1 MRYKLFA
8 LVVVY
13 IAICSAYVF
22 ADAQKI
28 VEWKLD
34 GNALDSSGLG
44 NHGSIE
50 GAPQFMTGIDGQC
63 LDFQGGY
70 DVVYCFDAVNLPVGA
85 ANAWSINVFVY
96 ADVQPPDLTVIAGF
110 GDPYGTNPQGGVL
123 VGEERYVMNHLG
135 GPFFWGNGDPD
146 LSTAAKYEPQK
157 WNMITVTYD
166 GSTLKMY
173 KSIVNGEVVEI
184 GSKAASFVNASNA
197 VYLDPVKWNHF
208 IGKIDE
214 FTVWSGVLTQA
225 QMLQLA
231 SVLPDSLTARNPS
244 PVNGASTG
252 ISSDVVVSWQ
262 APLDVVNPAYN
273 VYIALDEQM
282 TNIVYQSLGQ
292 SQLTFDADPD
302 LQEGTQYFWRV
313 DTVDSV
319 RGTTHTGDVWTFTTL
334 STGPA
339 AKLLEWNFEDNL
351 DDGTST
357 GNTGIAEGTIAYA
370 SGVVGKSAVFNGV
383 DTKVTCQNT
392 GILPID
398 AGDSWSMSFYVKPDG
413 DVLPLTSVAGFGPA
427 AWGFKA
433 ERYVAKL
440 DWGQIAFYGHSA
452 DIVTSTPF
460 SANQWNVIIVTC
472 EGGTELKI
480 YKALEGAFDA
490 SMIGSAT
497 VSLLDTVDVVK
508 LSAAQWGTYYKGMMD
523 EFVIWD
529 NVLTQEQR
537 QQLVANLNSQSQAS
551 ELLKWSFENNLNDST
566 PNGNAGTGSGA
577 IAYSEGVS
585 GNALLLNGINS
596 KVECQNT
603 GVLPVAPTAS
613 WSMSFYVK
621 PDGEVAPLTSIAG
634 FGAAAWS
641 QQAERY
647 VTKLDFG
654 QAAFYGHGADIVTQS
669 EFTPGKWN
677 LIIVTCENGS
687 MVRIYKSTG
696 TNNAPIEIG
705 SASVTFA
712 QAADIVKIS
721 SAQWGN
727 YFKGAIDEFA
737 IWSGVL
743 SAAQMAELVS
753 AMPAQKVVEWK
764 FEDNT
769 TDTSGFSND
778 GTVEGSSAY
787 EQGIAGKCYV
797 FDGSSGLI
805 NTAAQ
810 NMPTA
815 GDSQWSISMFVKP
828 QGQVDILTNI
838 GGFGAAD
845 FSPHAGRFV
854 AKVDFG
860 QIAFYSHGADLV
872 TAEPFTADQWQMV
885 VVTYDGATLRIYKA
899 AHPGQS
905 ELLSSGE
912 LALFDVSPIIR
923 LGTSL
928 PWGNRFNGRVDE
940 FAIWNGALSEEQIQL
955 LSTLLPSAADFDKNG
970 TVDFAD
976 LDVIADN
983 WLQTNLVSSV
993 PDVLVDS
1000 FDYSNQTELLTNWS
1014 VYNNTDGLETQGTS
1028 TITLV
1033 DNSMQFGFNLTAIS
1047 GPGQCE
1053 IVRMTNESINLSS
1066 YSEMLVTLKN
1076 DSANSGDGTIYV
1088 KFMDGGIG
1096 QGYVSG
1102 TGYLGGSLQNTSEFI
1117 TLSVDLN
1124 ALDFIEP
1131 GPSNGYYG
1139 LEDIMD
1145 VQGVLIGLY
1154 GDQCTGNTK
1163 ISEIKIVSDP
1173 VCSGALDGDLDDDCK
1188 VNFSDFVTFAN
1199 EWAGAN

>member
-1 MRYKLFA
+1 MRYKLFILTA
-8 LVVVY
+8 IL
-13 IAICSAYVF
+13 AICSSHVF

-44 NHGSIE
+44 NHGTIE
-50 GAPQFMTGIDGQC
+50 GAPQFMAGISGQC

-70 DVVYCFDAVNLPVGA
+70 DVVYCFDAGNLPVGA
-85 ANAWSINVFVY
+85 TNSWSINVFVY
-96 ADVQPPDLTVIAGF
+96 ADVQLPDLTVIAGF

-173 KSIVNGEVVEI
+173 KSVINDEVVEI
-184 GSKAASFVNASNA
+184 GSKATSFVNASNA
-197 VYLDPVKWNHF
+197 IYLNPVKWNHF

-214 FTVWSGVLTQA
+214 FSIWSGVLTQA

-231 SVLPDSLTARNPS
+231 SVLPDSLTARNPN
-244 PVNGASTG
+244 PANGAASG
-252 ISSDVVVSWQ
+252 IHSDIILSWE
-262 APLDVVNPAYN
+262 APLDVVNPLYN
-273 VYIALDEQM
+273 IYVASDEQM
-282 TNIVYQSLGQ
+282 TNIVYQSPGQ
-292 SQLTFDADPD
+292 SQLTFDPDPD
-302 LQEGTQYFWRV
+302 LQDGTQYFWRV

-319 RGTTHTGDVWTFTTL
+319 RGTTHTGEVWTFTTL

-339 AKLLEWNFEDNL
+339 AKLLEWNFENNL
-351 DDGTST
+351 DDGTGT
-357 GNTGIAEGTIAYA
+357 GNAGIAEGTLAYA
-370 SGVVGKSAVFNGV
+370 SGVVGNSAVFNGV

-392 GILPID
+392 GVLPIH
-398 AGDSWSMSFYVKPDG
+398 AGDSWSMSFYIKPDG

-433 ERYVAKL
+433 ERYIGKL

-460 SANQWNVIIVTC
+460 SPNQWNLIIVTC
-472 EGGTELKI
+472 EGGTEIKI

-490 SMIGSAT
+490 SMIGSAV
-497 VSLLDTVDVVK
+497 VSLLDTTDVVK

-537 QQLVANLNSQSQAS
+537 QQLAANLNSQTQAS
-551 ELLKWSFENNLNDST
+551 ELLKWSFENNLNDAT
-566 PNGNAGTGSGA
+566 PNGNTGTGSGT
-577 IAYSEGVS
+577 IAYTEGVS
-585 GNALLLNGINS
+585 GNALSLNGINS

-603 GVLPVAPTAS
+603 GVLPVSPAAS

-647 VTKLDFG
+647 IAKLDFG
-654 QAAFYGHGADIVTQS
+654 QAAFYGHGADIVTSSPFIAGQ
-669 EFTPGKWN
+669 WN
-677 LIIVTCENGS
+677 LVIVTCENGN
-687 MVRIYKSTG
+687 MLRIYKTTG
-696 TNNAPIEIG
+696 TNNSPVEVG

-712 QAADIVKIS
+712 QAADVVKIS

-727 YFKGAIDEFA
+727 YFKGAIDEFT
-737 IWSGVL
+737 IWNGVL
-743 SAAQMAELVS
+743 SASQMTELAS
-753 AMPAQKVVEWK
+753 LLPAQKVVEWK

-769 TDTSGFSND
+769 ADTSGFGND
-778 GTVEGSSAY
+778 AAIEGSSSY
-787 EQGIAGKCYV
+787 QDGIAGKCYV
-797 FDGSSGLI
+797 FNGSSGLI

-810 NMPTA
+810 NIPTA
-815 GDSQWSISMFVKP
+815 ADSKWSIGMFVKP
-828 QGQVDILTNI
+828 QGQVGILTNI

-845 FSPHAGRFV
+845 MSPRAGRFI

-860 QIAFYSHGADLV
+860 EIAFYSHGADLV
-872 TAEPFTADQWQMV
+872 TAEPFTADQWQLV
-885 VVTYDGATLRIYKA
+885 VVTYDGAALRIYKA
-899 AHPGQS
+899 TQPGQA
-905 ELLSSGE
+905 ELLSSAE
-912 LALFDVSPIIR
+912 TALFEVSPIVR

-928 PWGNRFNGRVDE
+928 PWGNRFNGLVDE
-940 FAIWNGALSEEQIQL
+940 FTIWNGALTEEQIQQI
-955 LSTLLPSAADFDKNG
+955 SEALPSAADFDKNG

-976 LDVIADN
+976 LNVIADN

-993 PDVLVDS
+993 PDILVDG
-1000 FDYSNQTELLTNWS
+1000 FDYSSQAGLLSKWS
-1014 VYNNTDGLETQGTS
+1014 VYNNTDGLETQGAS

-1033 DNSMQFGFNLTAIS
+1033 DNAMQFGFNLTAVS

-1053 IVRMTNESINLSS
+1053 IVRTTDESIDLSS
-1066 YSEMLVTLKN
+1066 YNQMLVTLKN

-1102 TGYLGGSLQNTSEFI
+1102 TGYLGGSLQNTSEFV
-1117 TLSVDLN
+1117 TVSVDLST
-1124 ALDFIEP
+1124 LDFIEP

-1145 VQGVLIGLY
+1145 VRGILVGLY
-1154 GDQCTGNTK
+1154 GEQCTGNIR
-1163 ISEIKIVSDP
+1163 ISEIKLVSES
-1173 VCSGALDGDLDDDCK
+1173 VCSGLLDGDLDNDCK
-1188 VNFSDFVTFAN
+1188 VNFSDYVIFAN
-1199 EWAGAN
+1199 EWAAN